1 MLASVRA
8 PHASVRDASGTDIDR
23 EMGMR
28 VNRNPAAAMAAV
40 WPEEGNDSLQAPC
53 GRGTQQGLRLLLVD
67 DCRAHRLMVAAMLA
81 RWDIVPTMACNGAQ
95 AVILAERT
103 GFDIVL
109 MDLLMP
115 VMGGLAATAEM
126 RQAERQKGVWGQRPI
141 VACTS
146 LDPATDPGWTARV
159 GFSAVL
165 RKPCTAMELQKCL
178 ARWCPD
184 KFLVS
189 QRQRQRQHPRDSIGS
204 GFSVALS
211 NWRQLAKSD
220 AYARR

>member
-1 MLASVRA
+1 
-8 PHASVRDASGTDIDR
+8 
-23 EMGMR
+23 
-28 VNRNPAAAMAAV
+28 
-40 WPEEGNDSLQAPC
+40 
-53 GRGTQQGLRLLLVD
+53 
-67 DCRAHRLMVAAMLA
+67 MLA

-115 VMGGLAATAEM
+115 VMGGVAATAEM
-126 RQAERQKGVWGQRPI
+126 RQAECQKGVREQRPI

-146 LDPATDPGWTARV
+146 LDPATDPRWTARV

-211 NWRQLAKSD
+211 NWRQFAKSD
-220 AYARR
+220 AYASR

>member
-1 MLASVRA
+1 MDIYRKM
-8 PHASVRDASGTDIDR
+8 GTKL
-23 EMGMR
+23 
-28 VNRNPAAAMAAV
+28 NSNPAAAMAAV
-40 WPEEGNDSLQAPC
+40 WPEEGDDSVQAPC

-81 RWDIVPTMACNGAQ
+81 RWGIVPTMACNGAQ

-109 MDLLMP
+109 MDLLMS
-115 VMGGLAATAEM
+115 VMGGGSATAEM
-126 RQAERQKGVWGQRPI
+126 RQVERQKGMRGPLPI

-146 LDPATDPGWTARV
+146 LDLATDPGWAARV

-184 KFLVS
+184 KFIVS
-189 QRQRQRQHPRDSIGS
+189 QRQRQRQRQGQHVPDMGGTRFGA
-204 GFSVALS
+204 ALS
-211 NWRQLAKSD
+211 HWRQLAKSD
-220 AYARR
+220 AYASG

>member
-1 MLASVRA
+1 
-8 PHASVRDASGTDIDR
+8 
-23 EMGMR
+23 MR
-28 VNRNPAAAMAAV
+28 LNSNPSAAVATV
-40 WPEEGNDSLQAPC
+40 WPEESNDSVQAP
-53 GRGTQQGLRLLLVD
+53 GRGTEQGLRLLLVD

-81 RWDIVPTMACNGAQ
+81 RWAIVPTMACNGAQ

-126 RQAERQKGVWGQRPI
+126 RQAERQKGVREQRPI

-165 RKPCTAMELQKCL
+165 RKPCTAMDLQKCL

-189 QRQRQRQHPRDSIGS
+189 QRQRQHSRDSIGS

-211 NWRQLAKSD
+211 NWRLLAKSD
-220 AYARR
+220 AYASR